1 MLRRLDD
8 WPARLHAYIRARHDM
23 PFAWGSQDCC
33 TFAISG
39 GVEAL
44 TGVLLWPDVA
54 RPTTEFGAA
63 RFLVE
68 RGYRD
73 PSDLA
78 SELFGSPLS
87 TPRLAQRR
95 RCHAGRKQ
103 CDARDL
109 RRWRCRGTG
118 ADRPCLRSPDSS
130 SEGMAGLTCR
140 R

>member
-54 RPTTEFGAA
+54 RPTTEFGAT

-73 PSDLA
+73 PSGLA
-78 SELFGSPLS
+78 SELLGLPLS
-87 TPRLAQRR
+87 TPRLAQRGDVVAMPAENSVTLGI
-95 RCHAGRKQ
+95 CV
-103 CDARDL
+103 
-109 RRWRCRGTG
+109 G
-118 ADRPCLRSPDSS
+118 ADVAAPGPTGLVFVSLIF
-130 SEGMAGLTCR
+130 GQMAWR
-140 R
+140 V